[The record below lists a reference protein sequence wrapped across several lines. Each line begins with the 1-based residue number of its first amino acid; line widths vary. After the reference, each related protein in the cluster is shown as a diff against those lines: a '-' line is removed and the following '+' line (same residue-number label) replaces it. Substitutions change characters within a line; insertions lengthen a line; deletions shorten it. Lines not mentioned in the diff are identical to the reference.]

1 MKNEI
6 NSNQKN
12 HIGNALIFM
21 CRYAYTRNTSADMA
35 CNSALKALWEFV
47 PDSHRKIIIDEI
59 KSEAELGNITSNP
72 FLWNDFLNWIN
83 K

>member
-1 MKNEI
+1 M

-47 PDSHRKIIIDEI
+47 PDNHKKIIIDEI
-59 KSEAELGNITSNP
+59 KSEIELVSTTNNT
-72 FLWNDFLNWIN
+72 FLWNDFLKWIN